1 MGGEVPLELQ
11 NVLEIISYAEDELA
25 LILPLSHPLSSKE
38 FIKKEFP
45 KNYNNNKKSIHP
57 AGQLAKFLNK
67 LGQEGW
73 ELSETFE
80 LDKMLMIVFRREF
93 LEDNN
98 KENKN

>member
-1 MGGEVPLELQ
+1 MINRKKWEYHVI
-11 NVLEIISYAEDELA
+11 NVNVDKNTSNPETASEKFKGA
-25 LILPLSHPLSSKE
+25 LSSE

-45 KNYNNNKKSIHP
+45 KKYNNKKSIHP

-93 LEDNN
+93 LEDDN
-98 KENKN
+98 KDKINI